1 MTMLAAAA
9 RPGLA
14 PEALAAAARSAAGA
28 GSLGFRIRPTG
39 EGVTYRT
46 DRSTVT
52 VVDGVD
58 DAATVVELDEHAWSD
73 LTGQRRTFINLFLAG
88 ALTFERGGFEQLAA
102 WDPALR
108 LLHDGIPIYEPD
120 QVDLGGRDPAAVL
133 SLDSSDEELRAQ
145 LLTMGY
151 LHLRGVFTTEE
162 MGVANAE
169 VDRLA
174 GLARP
179 GDDQSWWA
187 EGEDGDHIVCRL
199 VYATLRSER
208 LASLEG
214 DPRVARL
221 GGLLDPT
228 LRIAADRMEGSP
240 VLLKA
245 AGETKGLSN
254 IPWHQD
260 CGMGGHGILCP
271 SVSIGIQLTGSSA
284 ASGNL
289 KVIPGSH
296 GHTLHYQWERH
307 LQDVP
312 IVTIDTAPGDVTVHI
327 QDVMHASPKPTG
339 AGGRRTMYVTFY
351 PSKLWD
357 HVGPGEA
364 FNDLV
369 RNRTTEVANLS
380 VRSVAGVEGP

>member
-1 MTMLAAAA
+1 MTLLSAALRPDLTAADLAAAA
-9 RPGLA
+9 G
-14 PEALAAAARSAAGA
+14 SAAGG
-28 GSLGFRIRPTG
+28 GSLGFRIGSTG
-39 EGVTYRT
+39 SGVTYRV
-46 DRSTVT
+46 DGSSIQVVEGVDQADT
-52 VVDGVD
+52 VV
-58 DAATVVELDEHAWSD
+58 ALDEQAWGD
-73 LTGQRRTFINLFLAG
+73 LTGQVRTFINLFLAG
-88 ALTFERGGFEQLAA
+88 ALTFERGGFEHLAS

-108 LLHDGIPIYEPD
+108 LLHHGIPIYDPHR
-120 QVDLGGRDPAAVL
+120 VDLGGRDPRATH
-133 SLDSSDEELRAQ
+133 SLDSSDDDLRVQ
-145 LLTMGY
+145 LQTMGY
-151 LHLRGVFTTEE
+151 LHLRGVFGAEE
-162 MGVANAE
+162 VDAANTE

-179 GDDQSWWA
+179 GDDQSWWVSDEA
-187 EGEDGDHIVCRL
+187 GDDVLCRL
-199 VYATLRSER
+199 VYTTLRSEP
-208 LASLEG
+208 LAGLEG

-221 GGLLDPT
+221 GRLLDPT

-245 AGETKGLSN
+245 PGETKGLSN

-260 CGMGGHGILCP
+260 CGMGGHAILCP
-271 SVSIGIQLTGSSA
+271 SVSVGIQLTGSSA

-289 KVIPGSH
+289 QVIPGSH

-307 LQDVP
+307 LEGVP
-312 IVTIDTAPGDVTVHI
+312 VVSIDTEPGDVTVHV

-369 RNRTTEVANLS
+369 RNRTAEVASLQDGG
-380 VRSVAGVEGP
+380 RRRA